1 MGSLST
7 GLVALCAGLQLAT
20 LALFVLGGLLEHSW
34 WHVRWPRAPPLPGRR
49 ASRRSGAGRARRSA
63 RSIAR
68 WACAWRCSSACAV
81 PQMPRTT
88 STLAAMTVLDFKPVR
103 LGAALRRWRLLNRIK
118 QTHAAELFGVAQS
131 TISRWES
138 GVQEMEPA
146 ERAQVERRL
155 SARLDAAADR
165 ALARLVDAGPS
176 PMHLVCD
183 LSHALLACSPSRA
196 AEFGAPLSGLMGRSL
211 WRYATPE
218 IQRMEAAL
226 EAMGWRET
234 QARPPSSSAPAPIA
248 RMRCRSAR
256 APAAGRASCWRTAR
270 RRGWSRRCDAA
281 SGSVLASGHFPALQQ
296 RQPQQAG
303 RRHGGAIGDQRPA
316 LPPSSASVDSVP
328 KPATIRLCA
337 A

>member
-1 MGSLST
+1 
-7 GLVALCAGLQLAT
+7 
-20 LALFVLGGLLEHSW
+20 
-34 WHVRWPRAPPLPGRR
+34 
-49 ASRRSGAGRARRSA
+49 
-63 RSIAR
+63 
-68 WACAWRCSSACAV
+68 
-81 PQMPRTT
+81 
-88 STLAAMTVLDFKPVR
+88 MTVLDFKPVR

-138 GVQEMEPA
+138 GAQEMEPA

-183 LSHALLACSPSRA
+183 LSHALLACSPPRA

-234 QARPPSSSAPAPIA
+234 QAPPAIEFRTGANRSDEVPIRQSA
-248 RMRCRSAR
+248 CRWTR
-256 APAAGRASCWRTAR
+256 I
-270 RRGWSRRCDAA
+270 
-281 SGSVLASGHFPALQQ
+281 VLADG
-296 RQPQQAG
+296 
-303 RRHGGAIGDQRPA
+303 
-316 LPPSSASVDSVP
+316 SA
-328 KPATIRLCA
+328 ARLVETL
-337 A
+337 